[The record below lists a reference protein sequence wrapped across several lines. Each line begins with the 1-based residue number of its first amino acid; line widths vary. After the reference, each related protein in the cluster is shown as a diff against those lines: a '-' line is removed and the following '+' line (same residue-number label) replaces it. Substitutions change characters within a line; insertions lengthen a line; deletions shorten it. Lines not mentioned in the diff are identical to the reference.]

1 MSEPESL
8 ATDEALDKHIS
19 RHSYDRLLMLSD
31 GIFAIATTLA
41 ALEIKVPEGKLSW
54 SELAHAMTLP
64 VVAYLVSFGVIA
76 IFWISHRN
84 LFARLRS
91 VDRVVTFLT
100 LAMLCLISFIPAV
113 LHAVYTPGGGETR
126 FHFYA
131 ATMIA
136 CGVVNAA
143 LWIYCAARPGLM
155 APEVAW
161 ADRWTRATGTIAMPL
176 IFIPMLVA
184 PVDQYGKTIV
194 PVALVVVVMRRKLLP
209 WFFARR
215 ASNA

>member
-8 ATDEALDKHIS
+8 ATDEALDRHIQ
-19 RHSYDRLLMLSD
+19 RHAYDRLLMLSD

-54 SELAHAMTLP
+54 GELAHEMLLP
-64 VVAYLVSFGVIA
+64 ILAYLVSFGVIA

-100 LAMLCLISFIPAV
+100 LAMLCLISLIPAV

-126 FHFYA
+126 FRLYA
-131 ATMIA
+131 VTMIA
-136 CGVVNAA
+136 CGVANAA
-143 LWIYCAARPGLM
+143 MWIYSAARPGLM
-155 APEVAW
+155 APEVTW
-161 ADRWTRATGTIAMPL
+161 ADRWTRATGTLAMPL
-176 IFIPMLVA
+176 IFVPMVVA
-184 PVDQYGKTIV
+184 PVAQFGTTIF
-194 PVALVVVVMRRKLLP
+194 PVALLLIVTRRRVLP
-209 WFFARR
+209 WVFARL
-215 ASNA
+215 AK

>member
-1 MSEPESL
+1 MSEFESL

-54 SELAHAMTLP
+54 TELAHEMTLP
-64 VVAYLVSFGVIA
+64 IVAYLVSFGVIA
-76 IFWISHRN
+76 VFWISHRN

-100 LAMLCLISFIPAV
+100 LALLCLISLIPAV
-113 LHAVYTPGGGETR
+113 LHAVYTPGGGENR

-136 CGVVNAA
+136 CGVANAA
-143 LWIYCAARPGLM
+143 LWIYSAARPGLM
-155 APEVAW
+155 APEVSW
-161 ADRWTRATGTIAMPL
+161 ADRWTRATGTLAMPL
-176 IFIPMLVA
+176 IFIPMLIA
-184 PVDQYGKTIV
+184 PIEQFATTIT
-194 PVALVVVVMRRKLLP
+194 PVAALIIVTRRKVLP
-209 WFFARR
+209 WYFRRR
-215 ASNA
+215 AQKP